1 MDKITPFQIILSAVF
16 GVSALVG
23 LFIFANFQGFG
34 GSRDQVGSVVIW
46 GTLPTETMEKGLQE
60 LTDLNKDYGKIA
72 YVERSPATF
81 SSDLANALAS
91 GVGPDLIIISQEML
105 QSERAKLSLI
115 PFSSIPQ
122 RTFLDSFLPIFEV
135 YLTPTG
141 TYGIPF
147 VADPLVLYYNRPM
160 LASAGVVSAPTTWE
174 AVTGLAPAI
183 TKRTDAGAVTRSL
196 IALGEYGNVRNAR
209 AILSTLL
216 LQAGSPI
223 TRVTEQ
229 GVRSTL
235 ADESGTYGTTP
246 AQSAVNF
253 YAQFADPAKTT
264 YSWNRSLPDSR
275 TMFTTGDLALYPG
288 FASERAFLSEA
299 NPNLDF
305 DMAPI
310 PAPGTLEN
318 RVTYGLAYAFAFP
331 KAAGNA
337 AGAYLAALALADV
350 DISNSVAQE
359 VGMAPARRSLLRAPS
374 DEKYS
379 QIFYQEALISR
390 GWLSPAPLT
399 TDGIFS
405 AMIGDITTGK
415 RSVEQAVNVASQAL
429 TLGAQ

>member
-1 MDKITPFQIILSAVF
+1 MDKISPFQLILSAVF

-34 GSRDQVGSVVIW
+34 GSKDQVGSVVIW
-46 GTLPTETMEKGLQE
+46 GTLPTVAMEKGLQE

-72 YVERSPATF
+72 YVERSPASF

-105 QSERAKLSLI
+105 QPERAKLSLI
-115 PFSSIPQ
+115 PFSSMPQ

-135 YLTPTG
+135 YLTSTG

-147 VADPLVLYYNRPM
+147 IADPLVLYYNRPM
-160 LASAGVVSAPTTWE
+160 LAAAGAVSAPSTWE
-174 AVTGLAPAI
+174 AVAGLAPAI

-196 IALGEYGNVRNAR
+196 IALGEYGNVHNAR

-216 LQAGSPI
+216 LQAGTPI
-223 TRVTEQ
+223 TKVAEQ

-275 TMFTTGDLALYPG
+275 TLFTSGDLALYPG
-288 FASERAFLSEA
+288 FASERLFISEA

-305 DMAPI
+305 DMAAI
-310 PAPGTLEN
+310 PAPGTLQN
-318 RVTYGLAYAFAFP
+318 RVTYGLAYAFAVP

-337 AGAYLAALALADV
+337 SGAYLAALALADV
-350 DISNSVAQE
+350 GISNTIAQG

-374 DEKYS
+374 DDKYA
-379 QIFYQEALISR
+379 QIFYPEALISR
-390 GWLSPAPLT
+390 GWLSPAPYT
-399 TDGIFS
+399 TDAIFS

-415 RSVEQAVNVASQAL
+415 RSVEQAVNVASGAI
-429 TLGAQ
+429 TAGAQ